1 MEEAA
6 VRRKR
11 QRERG
16 LTTTQRRNQA
26 GFRTQWNRFVPNG
39 SIDTTVRL
47 AIALR
52 FFAGGNIYDTAPL
65 YGVGRSDAFSSVWM
79 VVEAIHCVQPLNVC
93 FPKSHTQQR
102 ERAREFSTRS
112 QAGFDWLCWRCGR
125 DPYLDIAA
133 FGIVLPEFTL

>member
-52 FFAGGNIYDTAPL
+52 FFAGGNISHRPTL
-65 YGVGRSDAFSSVWM
+65 RGWQKRCFQFSVD
-79 VVEAIHCVQPLNVC
+79 
-93 FPKSHTQQR
+93 
-102 ERAREFSTRS
+102 
-112 QAGFDWLCWRCGR
+112 GG
-125 DPYLDIAA
+125 
-133 FGIVLPEFTL
+133 